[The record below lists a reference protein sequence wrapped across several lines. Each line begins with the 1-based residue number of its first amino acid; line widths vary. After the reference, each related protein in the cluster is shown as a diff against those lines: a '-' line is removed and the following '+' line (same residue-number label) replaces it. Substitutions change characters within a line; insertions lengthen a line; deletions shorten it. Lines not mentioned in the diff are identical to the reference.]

1 MVSQQYWGKGDH
13 WHKGLCSERICE
25 RVQWLQANAFD
36 FIQEQWKAQRI
47 RKWYLFKL
55 SIENLLI
62 EKNTEDPF
70 TFLNFSLRNEK
81 SLGRRMWWLNF
92 QFNEEYLGDVTGE
105 YWRSQSVGKVF
116 IKDPLS
122 QGRQHLKY
130 SHPVRMMT
138 AVQAPFPNPA
148 SCTCAWN
155 KWAPVMHLGTKS
167 SPRLASSWPGWC
179 LALALDGI

>member
-130 SHPVRMMT
+130 SHPTSEWWLQSRLHF
-138 AVQAPFPNPA
+138 QIQLPA
-148 SCTCAWN
+148 LVTEINGLLLCIWKQN
-155 KWAPVMHLGTKS
+155 WVLGW
-167 SPRLASSWPGWC
+167 LHPGQ
-179 LALALDGI
+179 DGV